1 MTERTSDTPAG
12 TDATPPATTTSP
24 IGVVRS
30 VDAENA
36 ARDDL
41 VAAVATS
48 QLLPGVDAEAFED
61 VRRELRAVHLSPGD
75 QLFARGDESDDVFVV
90 VDGVLD
96 ATVETMNGRQQLSL
110 LRSGDVIGEIGLLVG
125 DTRAASVRAISE
137 AHLVALSADGFRHLL
152 AEHPVAGEELARRAT
167 ERLRRTQLIEYF
179 SNLFGVIDL
188 DVLSEVQE
196 LMTWVTVPAGT
207 RLFSQGDEGDA
218 AYLVATGRLRVF
230 RRGDN
235 GTEVEIGEVG
245 RAELIGEMSLVDGE
259 PRTSSVDAVRDSQL
273 VRFTRA
279 TYEELLNRY
288 PRVGLEV
295 AKMALRRSRGSGHA
309 NRDRHPRMSFALVPG
324 SPGIDMDAFATRLAD
339 ALGDEAHI
347 VTSAQIDEEL
357 NRPGISQIDDDDVGA
372 LRLAYRLEELEQ
384 RHRYLV
390 YRIDDSW
397 TAWSRRALRWSD
409 HVLLVADARQ
419 DPEPSAL
426 ERELWTLVTRQYH
439 SKVSLALLQPG
450 DIDLPANTS
459 AWLAPR
465 AVSSHH
471 HVRQGDQEHMNRLA
485 RLLSGRGTSVVLGG
499 GGARG
504 FAHLGV
510 LQVLEEIG
518 APIDMIGGTSIGSIM
533 AVGPAMGW
541 SADKMRD
548 NALDAFQDLFD
559 YTLPTTSVLRGQ
571 KITKKLEGFLGHVDI
586 ADLWIPYFCASTNL
600 THARSEYHDRG
611 SLLHSIRASI
621 AIPGILPPVPSD
633 GELLVDGGVLD
644 NVPVDEMRRRNPTG
658 TIIAVDVAPVD
669 GPVAT
674 RDYGLSVSGFR
685 RLVKRGEDAP
695 PNLVSVMVR
704 SSLLA
709 SVRDRRR
716 VVDEAIADLY
726 LDVAVDGGDMLDFTG
741 GGEIADRGATAT
753 RPVLESFFGPETREV
768 AGYVRTAPTRRT
780 VIAPAKRRQRGALLL
795 TRRDLQH
802 RASRFA
808 SVVVGV
814 SVVFTLLFL
823 MTGLTEQ
830 FHREPRD
837 TVAAFGADGWMVRD
851 GASGAFTSAA
861 TMPSDTA
868 DEVDGA
874 TADPI
879 VVGRHSLSHGA
890 TPVDVVIV
898 GFTPDGLGSP
908 ELVDGR
914 APADAGEIAVDKA
927 AELSVGDTTA
937 IGDQRYTVVGRTER
951 TTLFAGMPLVY
962 MDIEVAQSLLYR
974 GQPLASAI
982 LVSGEAEEIPDG
994 FAVLEPA
1001 EIAEDATRP
1010 LERSISSVN
1019 LIRIL
1024 LWFVAA
1030 MIIGT
1035 MVYLSA
1041 LERRRDVAVLK
1052 AIGASTKVLGSSIA
1066 LQGVMVALVAAAI
1079 AAVLQILVVPV
1090 FPLAVSVPPRA
1101 LLQVPAIAVLVALA
1115 AGGVGLR
1122 KAVAIDPALAFAGA
1136 GS

>member
-1 MTERTSDTPAG
+1 
-12 TDATPPATTTSP
+12 
-24 IGVVRS
+24 
-30 VDAENA
+30 
-36 ARDDL
+36 
-41 VAAVATS
+41 
-48 QLLPGVDAEAFED
+48 
-61 VRRELRAVHLSPGD
+61 
-75 QLFARGDESDDVFVV
+75 
-90 VDGVLD
+90 
-96 ATVETMNGRQQLSL
+96 
-110 LRSGDVIGEIGLLVG
+110 
-125 DTRAASVRAISE
+125 
-137 AHLVALSADGFRHLL
+137 
-152 AEHPVAGEELARRAT
+152 
-167 ERLRRTQLIEYF
+167 
-179 SNLFGVIDL
+179 
-188 DVLSEVQE
+188 
-196 LMTWVTVPAGT
+196 
-207 RLFSQGDEGDA
+207 
-218 AYLVATGRLRVF
+218 
-230 RRGDN
+230 
-235 GTEVEIGEVG
+235 
-245 RAELIGEMSLVDGE
+245 
-259 PRTSSVDAVRDSQL
+259 
-273 VRFTRA
+273 
-279 TYEELLNRY
+279 
-288 PRVGLEV
+288 
-295 AKMALRRSRGSGHA
+295 
-309 NRDRHPRMSFALVPG
+309 
-324 SPGIDMDAFATRLAD
+324 
-339 ALGDEAHI
+339 
-347 VTSAQIDEEL
+347 
-357 NRPGISQIDDDDVGA
+357 
-372 LRLAYRLEELEQ
+372 
-384 RHRYLV
+384 
-390 YRIDDSW
+390 
-397 TAWSRRALRWSD
+397 
-409 HVLLVADARQ
+409 
-419 DPEPSAL
+419 
-426 ERELWTLVTRQYH
+426 
-439 SKVSLALLQPG
+439 
-450 DIDLPANTS
+450 
-459 AWLAPR
+459 
-465 AVSSHH
+465 
-471 HVRQGDQEHMNRLA
+471 
-485 RLLSGRGTSVVLGG
+485 
-499 GGARG
+499 
-504 FAHLGV
+504 
-510 LQVLEEIG
+510 
-518 APIDMIGGTSIGSIM
+518 
-533 AVGPAMGW
+533 
-541 SADKMRD
+541 
-548 NALDAFQDLFD
+548 
-559 YTLPTTSVLRGQ
+559 
-571 KITKKLEGFLGHVDI
+571 
-586 ADLWIPYFCASTNL
+586 
-600 THARSEYHDRG
+600 
-611 SLLHSIRASI
+611 
-621 AIPGILPPVPSD
+621 
-633 GELLVDGGVLD
+633 
-644 NVPVDEMRRRNPTG
+644 
-658 TIIAVDVAPVD
+658 
-669 GPVAT
+669 
-674 RDYGLSVSGFR
+674 
-685 RLVKRGEDAP
+685 
-695 PNLVSVMVR
+695 
-704 SSLLA
+704 
-709 SVRDRRR
+709 
-716 VVDEAIADLY
+716 
-726 LDVAVDGGDMLDFTG
+726 
-741 GGEIADRGATAT
+741 
-753 RPVLESFFGPETREV
+753 
-768 AGYVRTAPTRRT
+768 
-780 VIAPAKRRQRGALLL
+780 
-795 TRRDLQH
+795 
-802 RASRFA
+802 
-808 SVVVGV
+808 
-814 SVVFTLLFL
+814 VFTLLFL